1 MFIINKG
8 ISPINNNATSPM
20 DNGILEWLLQAVSKE
35 LKKREFQD
43 DILKPL
49 VKSLISYIMPY
60 LFFIIAINLFLIILA
75 FTIVM
80 YFVPKR

>member
-1 MFIINKG
+1 
-8 ISPINNNATSPM
+8 M
-20 DNGILEWLLQAVSKE
+20 DDGVLEWLLQIVSKE
-35 LKKREFQD
+35 LKRKEFQD

>member
-1 MFIINKG
+1 
-8 ISPINNNATSPM
+8 M

>member
-1 MFIINKG
+1 
-8 ISPINNNATSPM
+8 M
-20 DNGILEWLLQAVSKE
+20 DNGILEWLLQVVSKE
-35 LKKREFQD
+35 LKKKEFQD

-60 LFFIIAINLFLIILA
+60 LFFIIAMNLFLIILA

>member
-1 MFIINKG
+1 MDHGLFKWLMQII
-8 ISPINNNATSPM
+8 S
-20 DNGILEWLLQAVSKE
+20 QE
-35 LKKREFQD
+35 LKKKEFQE

-60 LFFIIAINLFLIILA
+60 LFFIIAMNLFLIILS
-75 FTIVM
+75 FTVVM